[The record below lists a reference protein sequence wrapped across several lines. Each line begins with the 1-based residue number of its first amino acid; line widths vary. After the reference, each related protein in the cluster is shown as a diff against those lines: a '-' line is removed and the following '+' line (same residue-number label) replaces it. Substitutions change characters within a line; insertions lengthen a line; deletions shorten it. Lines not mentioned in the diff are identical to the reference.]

1 MSDGPFTDF
10 EQEDKTLI
18 RSQLQKVSPEYG
30 EPVSRGYRNI
40 PGEACRRHWL
50 VGSLWDSRQGKSTFL
65 QRQFEA
71 LPWSFLCAQFS
82 RLRTEMYTSIGLH
95 VLT

>member
-1 MSDGPFTDF
+1 M
-10 EQEDKTLI
+10 
-18 RSQLQKVSPEYG
+18 
-30 EPVSRGYRNI
+30 
-40 PGEACRRHWL
+40 
-50 VGSLWDSRQGKSTFL
+50 GSLWDSRQGKSTFL

-82 RLRTEMYTSIGLH
+82 RLGTEMYTIGLC